1 MLFTRKEISMINVFT
16 LALAEGLEF
25 IAVVL
30 QLPSVIIGEISRFF
44 YSLSRVDNNEEND
57 PDQ

>member
-1 MLFTRKEISMINVFT
+1 MINVFT